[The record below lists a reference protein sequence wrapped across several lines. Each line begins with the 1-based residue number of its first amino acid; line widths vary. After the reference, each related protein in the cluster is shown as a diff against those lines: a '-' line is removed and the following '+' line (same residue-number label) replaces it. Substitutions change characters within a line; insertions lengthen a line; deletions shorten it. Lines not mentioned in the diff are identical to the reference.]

1 MRIDY
6 PYLHRVVSSLGGKML
21 LKQVIKH
28 TDADFEET
36 TRTNEFEV
44 LGHVQIDSPN
54 EINADDFDWSKQ
66 FCKVYFKYNTRAN
79 IPKIVLTE
87 QVEWFGHFRGEWF
100 RLISIDQHQEYGFV
114 MAHAE
119 RWENVT

>member
-1 MRIDY
+1 MQ
-6 PYLHRVVSSLGGKML
+6 

-28 TDADFEET
+28 TDADFEEQHAQMNLRFWDMFKLIPLMKLMQMILT
-36 TRTNEFEV
+36 GLAILR
-44 LGHVQIDSPN
+44 
-54 EINADDFDWSKQ
+54 
-66 FCKVYFKYNTRAN
+66 VYFKYNTRAN

-114 MAHAE
+114 IAHAE

>member
-6 PYLHRVVSSLGGKML
+6 PYLHRVVCSLGGKMK

-44 LGHVQIDSPN
+44 LGHVQIDTPN
-54 EINADDFDWSKQ
+54 EINQDDYDWSKQ
-66 FCKVYFKYNTRAN
+66 FCKVFFKYNSQGIR
-79 IPKIVLTE
+79 
-87 QVEWFGHFRGEWF
+87 
-100 RLISIDQHQEYGFV
+100 Y
-114 MAHAE
+114 
-119 RWENVT
+119 